1 MKRSLKFINFKQK
14 FYTRVKAVPL
24 TDDLV
29 EGLSAAEM
37 SRLKS
42 MYLYDFYDTVK
53 KLTANMTFI
62 NDKKRVKNH
71 KLFDYHSAI
80 EIQIKNVLF
89 LQKKLIRHHGELT
102 RQLTYTIADNE
113 DIISGEEEDS

>member
-1 MKRSLKFINFKQK
+1 MKRSLKFINIKQK

-62 NDKKRVKNH
+62 NDKKRVKDH
-71 KLFDYHSAI
+71 KLFDYHSALAVNLI
-80 EIQIKNVLF
+80 ILKFTCICCDF
-89 LQKKLIRHHGELT
+89 LMR
-102 RQLTYTIADNE
+102 YTCVKSTVNPVW
-113 DIISGEEEDS
+113 SNLSYFTFV